1 MHRPLSKHFLPPRVN
16 RVLASLFTQVPGM
29 STSCTSLMRVGRH
42 TKKEIAFTPFDEEEG
57 TGEITYDP
65 PAVSES
71 EPTEHSD
78 GPDVSWQDKIASS
91 KKLAN
96 PTAIQ
101 HSIFVSKLSINTS
114 ADDVEHHFSDCGKI
128 VWVHGLDFDRSLD
141 DFYASCIVCFQSPEA
156 ATAAVK
162 KKHGSRLRTF
172 KIDVSMLRADNR
184 MASRGKGLKLQNA
197 MKAFDERKGPIL
209 LSPVT

>member
-1 MHRPLSKHFLPPRVN
+1 MHRLLRSSFRQPRVN
-16 RVLASLFTQVPGM
+16 RVLAPLSMQVPGM
-29 STSCTSLMRVGRH
+29 STSCSSLMRVGRH
-42 TKKEIAFTPFDEEEG
+42 TKKETAFTPFDEEEG
-57 TGEITYDP
+57 TDEVTYDP
-65 PAVSES
+65 PTVSET
-71 EPTEHSD
+71 EPTEQSD
-78 GPDVSWQDKIASS
+78 GPDASEHDKITCS

-96 PTAIQ
+96 PTAIE
-101 HSIFVSKLSINTS
+101 HSIFVSRLSINTS

-141 DFYASCIVCFQSPEA
+141 DFYASCVVCFQSPEA
-156 ATAAVK
+156 AMAAVQ

-184 MASRGKGLKLQNA
+184 MASHGKGLKLQNA
-197 MKAFDERKGPIL
+197 MKALEERKGPVL